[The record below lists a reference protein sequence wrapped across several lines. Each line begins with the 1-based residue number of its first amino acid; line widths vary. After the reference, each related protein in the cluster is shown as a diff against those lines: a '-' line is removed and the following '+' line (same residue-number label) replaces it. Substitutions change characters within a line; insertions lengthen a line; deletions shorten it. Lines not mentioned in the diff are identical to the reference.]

1 MQTLY
6 DVGMEATLPRICSVA
21 RTLDVVGEKWSLL
34 VLREAFL
41 GVGRFDQ
48 MAANTGAPRDV
59 LSARLKTLVA
69 AGILERVLY
78 NEHPP
83 RYEYALT
90 DAGRELRPVILSLM
104 HWGDRHLADEH
115 GPPMTLTHKCGHVF
129 VPELT
134 CAACHAP
141 VGSSG
146 LRRIPKGQ
154 ADQPAV

>member
-6 DVGMEATLPRICSVA
+6 GVPMETTLPRICSVA

-41 GVGRFDQ
+41 GVARFDQ
-48 MAANTGAPRDV
+48 MVANTGAPRDV
-59 LSARLKTLVA
+59 LSARLKTLVG
-69 AGILERVLY
+69 AGILERVPY
-78 NEHPP
+78 SEHPP

-104 HWGDRHLADEH
+104 HWGDTYLADEQ

-129 VPELT
+129 IPELT

-141 VGSSG
+141 IGSAG
-146 LRRIPKGQ
+146 LRRVRP
-154 ADQPAV
+154 DQDDQLAM